1 MADTISHQDAT
12 EPSLLALLEIT
23 FLIFDHLKA
32 EITTNEK
39 AGNLVQ
45 SIRIGQ
51 LSPSWTFEDGLIL
64 YK

>member
-12 EPSLLALLEIT
+12 EPSLLALSEIT

-45 SIRIGQ
+45 SIGIGQ
-51 LSPSWTFEDGLIL
+51 LSPS
-64 YK
+64 